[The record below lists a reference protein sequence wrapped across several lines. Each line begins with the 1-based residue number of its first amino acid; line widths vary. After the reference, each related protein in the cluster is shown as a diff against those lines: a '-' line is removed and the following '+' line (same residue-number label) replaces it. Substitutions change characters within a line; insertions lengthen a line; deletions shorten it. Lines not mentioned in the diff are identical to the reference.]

1 MKEWMNGLLQ
11 ARDSEWQE
19 GWLLEEVSSC
29 WFVEIMWDSIM
40 KSLESEAKL
49 ELIQKKK
56 KALLRSFQG
65 VYHNSSSI
73 LGEMAWQQC
82 VCWWVCESNTNV

>member
-1 MKEWMNGLLQ
+1 MNEWRKEGRNEGMKEWMNGLLQ

-56 KALLRSFQG
+56 K
-65 VYHNSSSI
+65 SI
-73 LGEMAWQQC
+73 TEEFSKS
-82 VCWWVCESNTNV
+82 VS